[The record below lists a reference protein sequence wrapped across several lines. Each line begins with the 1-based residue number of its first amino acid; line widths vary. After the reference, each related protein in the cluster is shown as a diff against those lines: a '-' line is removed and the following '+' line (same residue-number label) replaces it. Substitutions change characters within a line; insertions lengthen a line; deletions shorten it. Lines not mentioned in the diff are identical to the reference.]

1 MDERFE
7 NDLNDTEKDA
17 SDIKT
22 DNIIVDDTEDLVT
35 PDKDVFSMAVDGNVV
50 KKSKRKKGFAATWHG
65 EEDDKDKFDVDES
78 YTSSA
83 TADKSFMKAFGLSE
97 TGNHRTISDLDKT
110 QKTTEFVSN
119 DEYTDVSERQQI
131 RENYKILKRKN
142 IRKIVISV
150 IFAIILFL
158 QENVFRFIEIEGFDY
173 FNMSAHPY
181 IHIIISFVALFTCAI
196 CARDQIVQGT
206 RSIFKKDYTPDSVAP
221 IALIAGVL
229 QTLITLLFV
238 AISYGTHIMLF
249 NFPVAAVLIGSII
262 YFHLN
267 IKRERYGFAVVSFD
281 HPKFVLEKVQENNA
295 ESEFDTFTT
304 TTTSGGDYIGEIART
319 AKTPF
324 VKNFFYNTN
333 TTVDIRKYLK
343 FYYIFAFAIPLALA
357 IVSMFIDKTDLNVYM
372 AFTYFFVGL
381 FCVLPVGILFSYSV
395 PFLIANTRLYTS
407 DKVSII
413 GEEAIVNFAGI
424 DAVVV
429 NDTAA
434 FPYKNVKVSPINLY
448 NSFTFEQVAYYAA
461 SGFSVVGGSLAQ
473 VFNNMLD
480 GSMSKSSKV
489 KFVCA
494 GRNYLRVTVDG
505 HAIIFADKNGM
516 TIQNIEV
523 GGEHEDNKGLSIM
536 YMACDG
542 ELCSKMY
549 IDYRINKEFLQ
560 TTKYVNSK
568 NMIVGI
574 RTFDPNIS
582 NDLINRIT
590 GFTKK
595 QVKVIKLTSIS
606 DIPSTTQRRD
616 GQIVSKGS
624 SCALLRAIPMCRRI
638 LKTRKVIKAIKII
651 SSVLGLAYL
660 GVCIFS
666 PFSFGPL
673 NVLPSGSIVLL
684 HMVFAFI
691 MYIVTCMILP
701 KKK

>member
-1 MDERFE
+1 
-7 NDLNDTEKDA
+7 
-17 SDIKT
+17 
-22 DNIIVDDTEDLVT
+22 
-35 PDKDVFSMAVDGNVV
+35 
-50 KKSKRKKGFAATWHG
+50 
-65 EEDDKDKFDVDES
+65 
-78 YTSSA
+78 
-83 TADKSFMKAFGLSE
+83 MKAFGISE
-97 TGNHRTISDLDKT
+97 TGNHRTISDIDKSQKT
-110 QKTTEFVSN
+110 QEFISN

-131 RENYKILKRKN
+131 RENYKSVKRSN
-142 IRKIVISV
+142 IRKIVASV
-150 IFAIILFL
+150 IFAIFLFV
-158 QENVFRFIEIEGFDY
+158 QENVFGFIHIDGFDY
-173 FNMSAHPY
+173 FDIEAHPY
-181 IHIIISFVALFTCAI
+181 IHIIASLVALFACAI
-196 CARDQIVQGT
+196 CAKDQIIQGT

-221 IALIAGVL
+221 IALVGGIIYTVT
-229 QTLITLLFV
+229 TLIFV
-238 AISYGTHIMLF
+238 AVGYNTNIMLL
-249 NFPVAAVLIGSII
+249 NFPVAAILVGSII

-281 HPKFVLEKVQENNA
+281 HPKFVLEKVQESNA

-304 TTTSGGDYIGEIART
+304 TTTNGGDYMGQIART

-343 FYYIFAFAIPLALA
+343 FYYIFATAIPLVMA
-357 IVSMFIDKTDLNVYM
+357 IVSMFFDKTELNPYM
-372 AFTYFFVGL
+372 AITYFFVGV

-395 PFLIANTRLYTS
+395 PFLIANTRLFAN

-413 GEEAIVNFAGI
+413 GEEAIVNFANV
-424 DAVVV
+424 DAAVV

-461 SGFSVVGGSLAQ
+461 SGFSIVGGPLAQ

-549 IDYRINKEFLQ
+549 IDYKINKEFLQ

-582 NDLINRIT
+582 NDLINRVT

-606 DIPSTTQRRD
+606 DVPSVTQRRD

-624 SCALLRAIPMCRRI
+624 SCALLRAVPMCRRI

-666 PFSFGPL
+666 PISFGPL
-673 NVLPSGSIVLL
+673 KVLPSGVIVLL
-684 HMVFAFI
+684 HMVFALI
-691 MYIVTCMILP
+691 MYIATCMLLP
-701 KKK
+701 KNKKK